1 MEKVHMITILTNEM
15 GASEMG
21 GINEMGDQWCASR
34 G

>member
-21 GINEMGDQWCASR
+21 FDARDKKSYT
-34 G
+34 